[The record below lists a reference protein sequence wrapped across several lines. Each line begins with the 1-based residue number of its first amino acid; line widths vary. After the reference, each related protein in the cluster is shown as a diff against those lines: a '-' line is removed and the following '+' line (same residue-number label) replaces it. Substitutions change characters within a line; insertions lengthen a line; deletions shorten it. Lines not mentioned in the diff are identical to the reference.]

1 MNRPDITE
9 LLGRRLTENAD
20 RLYRLAFRYVKN
32 EEDTM
37 DIVQDAACKVLQHRD
52 KIRQPEY
59 IDTLLYRVTVN
70 AALDFLRRHKRETV
84 GLPSVEGGREDDHGD
99 LYALDLLDVLDE
111 KSRAI
116 VILRFFED
124 RTLAE
129 IADIMQMNLNTVKTR
144 LYTALRTLRR
154 ELDKTGR

>member
-32 EEDTM
+32 EEDAM
-37 DIVQDAACKVLQHRD
+37 DIVQDAACKALQYRD

-59 IDTLLYRVTVN
+59 IDTMLYRITVN
-70 AALDFLRRHKRETV
+70 AALDFLRRRKHETI
-84 GLPSVEGGREDDHGD
+84 GLPLIEAGQEDNHGD
-99 LYALDLLDVLDE
+99 LYALDMLDILDE

-124 RTLAE
+124 KPLAE

-154 ELDKTGR
+154 ELDKGGR